1 MRLNSYVV
9 KYKDMF
15 SENKFNRLLSS
26 LKTYNMV
33 AYKQFIFEFLPSI
46 KNGNLLGVKKN
57 DLYYYELYSDRI
69 FKLVHGK
76 INVIYSVK
84 DNDITLITITP
95 TEVLYQGSMRL
106 LDTYKGTV
114 YLSESD
120 KFKIDLI
127 KTIGGDK

>member
-1 MRLNSYVV
+1 
-9 KYKDMF
+9 
-15 SENKFNRLLSS
+15 
-26 LKTYNMV
+26 MV

-46 KNGNLLGVKKN
+46 KNGNFLGVKKN

-95 TEVLYQGSMRL
+95 TEILYQGSMRL
-106 LDTYKGTV
+106 LDTYKGTI

-127 KTIGGDK
+127 KIIGGDK

>member
-1 MRLNSYVV
+1 MKLNNYIV
-9 KYKDMF
+9 KYENVF
-15 SENKFNRLLSS
+15 SENRFNRLLSS
-26 LKTYNMV
+26 LRTYNMV

-46 KNGNLLGVKKN
+46 KSGNFLGVKKN
-57 DLYYYELYSDRI
+57 GLYYYELFSDRI

-95 TEVLYQGSMRL
+95 TEILYQGSMRL
-106 LDTYKGTV
+106 LDTYKGTI
-114 YLSESD
+114 YLSDSD

-127 KTIGGDK
+127 KVIGGDR